1 MYDLEELKERVVLIG
16 VQENDG
22 EEVESSLEEL
32 GELARTAGALV
43 AGIVVQR
50 REKIHPGT
58 YIGKGKI
65 EEVRM
70 LVLAQDATAWRDLG
84 VLFQGSEVESELV
97 GQERKSWRWTA
108 G

>member
-1 MYDLEELKERVVLIG
+1 MYDLEELEERVVLIG

-58 YIGKGKI
+58 YIGKRII

-70 LVLAQDATAWRDLG
+70 LVLAKYSGGSVLCRHYYSRGGCFKSSERDTDACGL
-84 VLFQGSEVESELV
+84 
-97 GQERKSWRWTA
+97 
-108 G
+108 